1 MNQVEYIKQ
10 QSDFW
15 KSCEQLLSSD
25 KNRSELPE
33 TYRVLSHQLA
43 VAESRNYS
51 PGLINYLQKLVLD
64 YHSQLYRQR
73 TNWFQSLWL
82 FFYYIFPNSLRNNN
96 KVFAIAATL
105 FFLPLILTSTIIYFY
120 PDHVYYFLSIE
131 KLADIKDMYNPEN
144 AVLGRERT
152 EDGDWYMFG
161 FYLYNNTSIGFRTF
175 AAGLLMGFGSAF
187 FLLFNGVFIGVIAG
201 YLINIGYSETF
212 FSFVSG
218 HSSFELVAIALSGA
232 AGLMLGQSLINPGN
246 LQRKLAL
253 QKAAKSAMPIMQGA
267 MSFFFIAAAI
277 EAFWSSSQSTIF
289 IIKIAVGIIFWLSIA
304 GYFLFA
310 GRNKH
315 AK

>member
-1 MNQVEYIKQ
+1 MNQAEYINQ
-10 QSDFW
+10 QSNFW
-15 KSCEQLLSSD
+15 KTCEQLLSSGT
-25 KNRSELPE
+25 NRSELPE

-73 TNWFQSLWL
+73 TNWFLSLWL
-82 FFYYIFPNSLRNNN
+82 FFYDTFPHSLRENY
-96 KVFAIAATL
+96 KIFAVAATL
-105 FFLPLILTSTIIYFY
+105 FFLPLILTTTIIFFY
-120 PDHVYYFLSIE
+120 PEYVYYFLSIE

-144 AVLGRERT
+144 AVLGRERA

-175 AAGLLMGFGSAF
+175 AAGLLMGFGSVF

-201 YLINIGYSETF
+201 YLISIGYSESF

-218 HSSFELVAIALSGA
+218 HSSFELIAIALSGA
-232 AGLMLGQSLINPGN
+232 AGLMLGRSLINPGN
-246 LQRKLAL
+246 LKRKLAL
-253 QKAAKSAMPIMQGA
+253 QQAAKLAMPLMQGA

-277 EAFWSSSQSTIF
+277 EAFWSSSQSTMF
-289 IIKIAVGIIFWLSIA
+289 IIKITVGIFLWLSIA

-310 GRNKH
+310 GRNNL

>member
-1 MNQVEYIKQ
+1 MNQADYIKQ
-10 QSDFW
+10 QSAFW
-15 KSCEQLLSSD
+15 KTCEALLLSDTAKSD
-25 KNRSELPE
+25 LPE

-73 TNWFQSLWL
+73 TNLFLSLWH
-82 FFYYIFPNSLRNNN
+82 FFYKTFPQSVRENY
-96 KVFAIAATL
+96 KVFFVAASL
-105 FFLPLILTSTIIYFY
+105 FFLPLILTTIIVFIF
-120 PDHVYYFLSIE
+120 PDYVYYFLSIE
-131 KLADIKDMYNPEN
+131 KVADIKEMYNPEN
-144 AVLGRERT
+144 TVLGRERA

-187 FLLFNGVFIGVIAG
+187 FLLFNGIFIGIIAG
-201 YLINIGYSETF
+201 YLINIGYSESF

-218 HSSFELVAIALSGA
+218 HSSFELIAIALSGA
-232 AGLMLGQSLINPGN
+232 AGLMLGRSLINPGN
-246 LQRKLAL
+246 LKRKLAL
-253 QKAAKSAMPIMQGA
+253 QQAAKLAIPIMQGA

-277 EAFWSSSQSTIF
+277 EAFWSSSQSTLF
-289 IIKIAVGIIFWLSIA
+289 TIKITLGIVLWISIA

-310 GRNKH
+310 GKH
-315 AK
+315 NLAK

>member
-1 MNQVEYIKQ
+1 MNQAEYIKQ

-15 KSCEQLLSSD
+15 RNCEQLLLADND
-25 KNRSELPE
+25 KSTLPE

-51 PGLINYLQKLVLD
+51 PGLINYIQKLVLD

-73 TNWFQSLWL
+73 TNWFLSLWL
-82 FFYYIFPNSLRNNN
+82 FFYKTFPHSIRVNN
-96 KVFAIAATL
+96 KIFFVAATL
-105 FFLPLILTSTIIYFY
+105 FFLPLILTSTIVFFF
-120 PDHVYYFLSIE
+120 PEHVYYFLSIE

-144 AVLGRERT
+144 KVLGRERA

-187 FLLFNGVFIGVIAG
+187 FLVFNGVFIGVIAG
-201 YLINIGYSETF
+201 YLISISYTESF

-218 HSSFELVAIALSGA
+218 HSSFELIAIALSGA
-232 AGLMLGQSLINPGN
+232 AGLMLGRSLIDPGN
-246 LQRKLAL
+246 LKRKLAL
-253 QKAAKSAMPIMQGA
+253 QQAAKLAMPIMQGA

-277 EAFWSSSQSTIF
+277 EAFWSSSQSTSF
-289 IIKIAVGIIFWLSIA
+289 IVKISVGIFLWLGIIA
-304 GYFLFA
+304 YFLFA
-310 GRNKH
+310 GRNNL